1 MIPPAKGVFIFSSV
15 ACAAGPF
22 TAEFRRSMVKEW
34 ISLCRDTKI
43 PVDADFTLQATL
55 GNPVTIRQ
63 WQICGLPADEFR

>member
-1 MIPPAKGVFIFSSV
+1 
-15 ACAAGPF
+15 
-22 TAEFRRSMVKEW
+22 MVKEW